1 MCCCGRWEVLDRM
14 GQEKKMVE
22 LMDCELAPLELNQE
36 KVCCAEEPPYHLLKR
51 ESLGLIS

>member
-1 MCCCGRWEVLDRM
+1 M

-51 ESLGLIS
+51 ESLGLISWFAPKGPFFSLA